1 MKEPDNTYFQNILI
15 IKNIIKIMKVESIL
29 VELKELSNQN
39 KITKIEL
46 MDILK
51 KYARII
57 SAYDLMMATAYMRKD
72 GEFVQAQYREK
83 YLEIYIK
90 YFIMR
95 MKEVL
100 DNENYD
106 DSPISDK
113 ANFDASFPML
123 ERTFEKERISKSKD
137 DKFPLIYVIT
147 SIYTTFILEE
157 PIHPVGSEFPGNL
170 KIEEKNGK
178 FLCPVKDNQKDNVN
192 AICHLCL
199 AEQTPNI

>member
-1 MKEPDNTYFQNILI
+1 MESEDILI
-15 IKNIIKIMKVESIL
+15 
-29 VELKELSNQN
+29 ELKELSANDE
-39 KITKIEL
+39 ITKEEL
-46 MDILK
+46 MTILK
-51 KYARII
+51 KYASII
-57 SAYDLMMATAYMRKD
+57 SVYDLMMATAYMRKD
-72 GEFVQAQYREK
+72 GEYIQAQYREK

-100 DNENYD
+100 ENESYNKDITIDKERYDN
-106 DSPISDK
+106 
-113 ANFDASFPML
+113 SFYLL
-123 ERTFEKERISKSKD
+123 ERTFENERISNSKD

-147 SIYTTFILEE
+147 SVYTTFILEE

-170 KIEEKNGK
+170 KVENRNGQ

>member
-1 MKEPDNTYFQNILI
+1 MESEDILI
-15 IKNIIKIMKVESIL
+15 
-29 VELKELSNQN
+29 ELKELSANDE
-39 KITKIEL
+39 ITKEEL
-46 MDILK
+46 MTILK
-51 KYARII
+51 KYASII
-57 SAYDLMMATAYMRKD
+57 SVYDLMMATAYMRKD
-72 GEFVQAQYREK
+72 GEYIQAQYREK

-100 DNENYD
+100 ENESYNKDITIDKERYDN
-106 DSPISDK
+106 
-113 ANFDASFPML
+113 SFYLL
-123 ERTFEKERISKSKD
+123 ERTFENERISNSKD

-147 SIYTTFILEE
+147 SVYTTFILEE

-170 KIEEKNGK
+170 KVENRNGQ

-192 AICHLCL
+192 AVCHLCL